1 MGVVVQ
7 HLGSYIRDRRAVV
20 EVVPKSQSDRIREF
34 STTFS
39 VSSGDLFEILEHLAT
54 LSRKQHGTCMDLQ
67 CFFSVRPPFPNVGN
81 LFQDVANL
89 STCSE
94 KTDIFCNWTGN
105 RFDNHK
111 LSVFV

>member
-67 CFFSVRPPFPNVGN
+67 CDR
-81 LFQDVANL
+81 L
-89 STCSE
+89 SQLLGIYSKMLRICQLVLKRQISFAIGPEIGLT
-94 KTDIFCNWTGN
+94 TIN
-105 RFDNHK
+105 
-111 LSVFV
+111 